1 MTNEKKTHRVSHT
14 SRPAEPWGQL
24 GAIGRV
30 LRVTPS
36 GRMIP
41 AQAYIEWVVDESFTY
56 HTWERCKELR
66 LFGEYSWA
74 QVMEDTRHRKYDDG
88 GIW

>member
-1 MTNEKKTHRVSHT
+1 MNEKRTHRVSHH
-14 SRPAEPWGQL
+14 SRPAEPWGHP

-41 AQAYIEWVVDESFTY
+41 AQAYIEWGNDETGYY
-56 HTWERCKELR
+56 HTWEHCKDMS
-66 LFGEYSWA
+66 LFGDATWSQA
-74 QVMEDTRHRKYDDG
+74 MADTRDWGWPRE
-88 GIW
+88 